1 MRTIQG
7 NMLRSLHSVQGFLNE
22 NADKLGG
29 VISTGSRAMLDSAIA
44 ELEEHAATQ
53 DGRARMERGAVAIQR
68 ARRQALL
75 RDHMAPIDRI
85 ARLLLPD
92 LPDLVALRL
101 PKGHPSVERLVAL
114 AGGMAEAAEPH
125 AAAFIRTGRK
135 PTFIADLRAAADAL
149 LHALQDRYVSRSKV
163 RMATSALQTG
173 MSHARKVVN
182 VLDALMRSE
191 LANDPDLLA
200 GWNLARHVSQP
211 RTSHATTAVSL
222 PEASIAEPAPEP
234 VPAPLLEPAPEPL
247 LEPVAK
253 PVLIAAAWSSV
264 PVRSAVELL
273 IAEMHEVPT
282 FGTGPS
288 VKAESSQRNRFAHGT
303 PAAAPSPDPVFNDVA
318 QRFRRL

>member
-1 MRTIQG
+1 MRTVQG

-29 VISTGSRAMLDSAIA
+29 VISTGSRAMLDTAIA
-44 ELEEHAATQ
+44 ELEEHAAMQ
-53 DGRARMERGAVAIQR
+53 DGRTRLERGAVAIQR

-211 RTSHATTAVSL
+211 RTSHATAAVSV
-222 PEASIAEPAPEP
+222 PEPSITEPAPEP
-234 VPAPLLEPAPEPL
+234 VPEPL
-247 LEPVAK
+247 
-253 PVLIAAAWSSV
+253 LIAAAWSSV
-264 PVRSAVELL
+264 PVRSAVDLL

-282 FGTGPS
+282 FDTGPS
-288 VKAESSQRNRFAHGT
+288 VKAEFSQRNRFAHGT